1 MSLSKVFKESKN
13 FHPEEILPR
22 TVSRDSSRPASSRAR
37 HAFKETPPQKGR
49 GESDFRQEQLLSPLE
64 APPSPS
70 EADAAPGP
78 AADAGTADLL
88 RPDGE
93 SAGAEPAML
102 DQATADQMVDEAYQQ
117 GILEGLRR
125 AEADFGSSANSLLE
139 MLQQLNRIRETLLK
153 NSFGEMQDLALS
165 IAEKIIRT
173 SVRDQDT
180 TLLATVEEAIHS
192 AVKSDEFYIHVNPE
206 DFETIQ
212 KKSAELIAGVNGL
225 NNIVIKKDPAIE
237 RGGCRVE
244 SDFCV
249 VDATIGSQFEAIRDK
264 IKNRLLTP

>member
-1 MSLSKVFKESKN
+1 
-13 FHPEEILPR
+13 
-22 TVSRDSSRPASSRAR
+22 
-37 HAFKETPPQKGR
+37 
-49 GESDFRQEQLLSPLE
+49 
-64 APPSPS
+64 
-70 EADAAPGP
+70 
-78 AADAGTADLL
+78 
-88 RPDGE
+88 
-93 SAGAEPAML
+93 ML
-102 DQATADQMVDEAYQQ
+102 DQATADQIVDEAYQQ

-125 AEADFGSSANSLLE
+125 AEADFGSSAKALLE
-139 MLQQLNRIRETLLK
+139 ILQQLNRIRETLLK

-206 DFETIQ
+206 DFETVQ
-212 KKSAELIAGVNGL
+212 KKSADLIAGVNGL

-264 IKNRLLTP
+264 IKNRLLTS